1 MKVWM
6 AILISILCWQSS
18 VWAVCPA
25 WSPARAQEE
34 ISRLQQQIKQ
44 WDDDYWKEGKS
55 EVEDGVYDQLSARL
69 TQWQRC
75 FGSEP
80 RDVMM
85 PPLNG
90 AVMHPV
96 AHTGVRK
103 MVDKNALS
111 LWMRE
116 RSDLWVQPKV
126 DGVAVTLVYR
136 DGKLNKAISR
146 GNGLKGEDWTQKVSL
161 ISAVPQTVS
170 GPLANSTLQGE
181 IFLQREGHIQQ
192 QMGGINARAK
202 VAGLMMRQDDS
213 DTLNSLG
220 VFVWAWP
227 DGPQLMSDRLKELAT
242 AGFTL
247 TQTYTRAVKNA
258 DEVAR
263 VRNEWWKAE
272 LPFVTDGVVVRA
284 AKEPESRHWLPGQAE
299 WLVAWKY
306 QPVAQVAEVKAIQF
320 AVGKSGKISVVASL
334 APVMLDDKK
343 VQRVNIGS
351 VRRWQEWDIAPGD
364 QILVSLAGQ
373 GIPRIDDVVWRG
385 AERTKPTPPEN
396 RFNSLTCYFASD
408 VCQEQFISR
417 LVWLGSKQVL
427 GLDGIGEAGWRA
439 LHQTHRFEHIFSW
452 LLLTPEQLQNT
463 PGIAKSK
470 SAQLWHQFN
479 LARKQ
484 PFTRWVMAMGIP
496 LTRAALNASDERS
509 WSQLLFSTEQFW
521 QQLPGTGSGRARQVI
536 EWKENAQIQKLG
548 SWLAAQQ
555 ITGFEP

>member
-6 AILISILCWQSS
+6 AILIGILCWQSS
-18 VWAVCPA
+18 VWAACPA

-417 LVWLGSKQVL
+417 LVWLGAKQVL

-536 EWKENAQIQKLG
+536 EWKENAQIKKLG

>member
-85 PPLNG
+85 PPLNS

-536 EWKENAQIQKLG
+536 EWKENAQIKKLG

>member
-306 QPVAQVAEVKAIQF
+306 QPVAQAAEVKAIQF

-536 EWKENAQIQKLG
+536 EWKENAQIKKLG

>member
-6 AILISILCWQSS
+6 AILIGILCWQSS

-306 QPVAQVAEVKAIQF
+306 QPVTQVAEVKAIQF

-417 LVWLGSKQVL
+417 LVWLGAKQVL

-536 EWKENAQIQKLG
+536 EWKENAQIKKLG

>member
-6 AILISILCWQSS
+6 AILIGILCWQSS

-85 PPLNG
+85 PPLNS

-417 LVWLGSKQVL
+417 LVWLGAKQVL

-536 EWKENAQIQKLG
+536 EWKENAQIKKLG

>member
-6 AILISILCWQSS
+6 AILIGILCWQSS

-181 IFLQREGHIQQ
+181 IFLQRERHIQQ

-417 LVWLGSKQVL
+417 LVWLGAKQVL

-536 EWKENAQIQKLG
+536 EWKENAQIKKLG